1 MNRAL
6 LAMTFILIMFIG
18 STPLSISD
26 SLPSPKTQTMQGI
39 SPTDIICNVGKVLV
53 FRISND
59 SPLCLHVEHI
69 VKMVNRGIIYPLSEN
84 PFGIDSVKNS
94 ITKDSSSLIHLDN
107 EKEVQT
113 YLDLSS
119 AKIKISSTIDDNQS
133 SFRESGTIEEGMI
146 FEESVEPSFE
156 PSQENFASSTD
167 SSPSQ
172 SPTVSS
178 DYSTTNIQVKNVDE
192 PDYVKNDGKH
202 IFIANDYV
210 LTIID
215 ATPPVDAEIVEKII
229 VAKDFGVY
237 TEDGIHDTFLNDD
250 KLIIFLKQPDELKT
264 QIKIIDVSQR
274 DSAKLVKQ
282 FTVTGNYQS
291 ARMIDEYVYL
301 VTSHPSVN
309 NNGIII
315 PNIIYDDLMPSK
327 ENSKI
332 FAFSSNTLPQY
343 TYKTITSF
351 DTLGNNINSESYL
364 MGEGN
369 TIYVSQNSIYIT
381 YVDTATKQII
391 DYLDWEFIDVVF
403 PYLEPSDQFKI
414 RKLLLDN
421 SKTTLQQ
428 DEKWLKI
435 LDIVSKSLVQFDE
448 NKLEKLRDDLG
459 IQLTNNLTKT
469 VIQKIDIN
477 QGQFTLVSSAKVAG
491 TVLNQFSMDE
501 YDNQFRIATTSWDD
515 RSGVSNNVTVFDIKN
530 SALLLVGSLDKIAIS
545 ESIYSARF
553 VGDTLYLV
561 TFRQVDPFFVIDLSN
576 NQPKILGELKIPG
589 FSNYLHPFGK
599 DHVIGIGR
607 DGGVKIAMF
616 DVSDFE
622 NPKIAGQVFIGNNRN
637 TVTEAEENHKSVLI
651 DFNKQLLAIPITDH
665 NNNSNFESNQSWYG
679 FYVYKINEQGFTP
692 KGTVEVKNSEYYNG
706 RTIYI
711 DNTLYSISPEMVS
724 LNELDSLK
732 LIQTIDIT

>member
-1 MNRAL
+1 MNRSL
-6 LAMTFILIMFIG
+6 LAMTFVLILFMG
-18 STPLSISD
+18 SIPFSISD

-59 SPLCLHVEHI
+59 SPLCLRVENI
-69 VKMVNRGIIYPLSEN
+69 IKMVNRGIIHPLSEN
-84 PFGIDSVKNS
+84 PFGVDSMNIS
-94 ITKDSSSLIHLDN
+94 ITKDSSPLIHLAN
-107 EKEVQT
+107 EKEIQT
-113 YLDLSS
+113 YLDLSET
-119 AKIKISSTIDDNQS
+119 KIEISSIIDDSSQS
-133 SFRESGTIEEGMI
+133 FGGRMI
-146 FEESVEPSFE
+146 DEDFSVEQFGKFSAPSVE
-156 PSQENFASSTD
+156 
-167 SSPSQ
+167 SSP
-172 SPTVSS
+172 SPTVSG
-178 DYSTTNIQVKNVDE
+178 DYYTTNIQVKNVDE

-202 IFIANDYV
+202 IFVANDYT

-215 ATPPVDAEIVEKII
+215 ATPPVDAGIVEKFL
-229 VAKDFGVY
+229 VTQDFGAY
-237 TEDGIHDTFLNDD
+237 TEDGIHDIFLNDD
-250 KLIIFLKQPDELKT
+250 KLIIFLKQFDGLKT

-301 VTSHPSVN
+301 VTSNLSVHN
-309 NNGIII
+309 NEIII
-315 PNIIYDDLMPSK
+315 PNITYDDLMTSK
-327 ENSKI
+327 ENLKI

-351 DTLGNNINSESYL
+351 DTSGNNVNSESYL

-391 DYLDWEFIDVVF
+391 DFLDWEFIDVVF

-421 SKTTLQQ
+421 SKTILQQ

-435 LDIVSKSLVQFDE
+435 LDIVSKSLVHLDE
-448 NKLEKLRDDLG
+448 NKLERLRDDLG
-459 IQLTNNLTKT
+459 IQLTNNITQT

-477 QGQFTLVSSAKVAG
+477 QGQFNLVSSAKVAG

-501 YDNQFRIATTSWDD
+501 YDDQFRIATTSWDT
-515 RSGVSNNVTVFDIKN
+515 RSGVSNNVNVFDIKN
-530 SALLLVGSLDKIAIS
+530 SALLLVGSLDKIALR

-576 NQPKILGELKIPG
+576 DQPKILGELKIPG

-622 NPKIAGQVFIGNNRN
+622 NPKLAGQVFIGNNRN

-692 KGTVEVKNSEYYNG
+692 KGTVEVKNKEHYNG

-711 DNTLYSISPEMVS
+711 DNTIYSISPEMVS